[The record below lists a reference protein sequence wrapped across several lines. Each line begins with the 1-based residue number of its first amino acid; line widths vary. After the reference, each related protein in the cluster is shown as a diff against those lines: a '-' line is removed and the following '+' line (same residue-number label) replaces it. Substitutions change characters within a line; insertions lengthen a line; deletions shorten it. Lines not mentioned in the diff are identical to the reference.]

1 MQNYA
6 KCIKHTALTFK
17 TQCKYTDSKQVP
29 IHDILFVTIVTTEVK
44 SPGFHFLKQECS
56 FVYATVHFDLFFLKL
71 SMVQEYLKH
80 PRGPLSFSQNKTIKI
95 ARFKGIKIV

>member
-29 IHDILFVTIVTTEVK
+29 IHDILFVTIVTTEAK

-56 FVYATVHFDLFFLKL
+56 FVYATVHFDLFFSL
-71 SMVQEYLKH
+71 SMVQEH